1 MSLLS
6 AGNHH
11 HRINGTAR
19 PAGPQGCRQR
29 CQSSGVSA
37 APLQRQFTPPPRRAF
52 PEMSSP
58 LAASQA
64 PAFKGRAS
72 LDQSDICSYED
83 KHLDLLASALVR
95 TGPVHGCGE
104 KIVVR
109 DEAGGLTCRVKS
121 SVKTLFPLFL

>member
-37 APLQRQFTPPPRRAF
+37 APL
-52 PEMSSP
+52 
-58 LAASQA
+58 
-64 PAFKGRAS
+64 
-72 LDQSDICSYED
+72 QSDICSYED